1 MNGDKLNFSGIRF
14 DYILNNEQCEH
25 IIPVE
30 DIKIEADSMS
40 DDAMLYTFNVP
51 AINIDPDSK
60 VTVSLADLECADGL
74 DHNNDVMAEFSYKTS
89 GVEEIEGDAL
99 KGSFDIYDIAGV
111 AVMRGA
117 TRNDLRNLKK
127 GIYIINGK
135 KVII

>member
-1 MNGDKLNFSGIRF
+1 MTLCFGLGLFEVRNF
-14 DYILNNEQCEH
+14 
-25 IIPVE
+25 
-30 DIKIEADSMS
+30 
-40 DDAMLYTFNVP
+40 DAFL
-51 AINIDPDSK
+51 I
-60 VTVSLADLECADGL
+60 
-74 DHNNDVMAEFSYKTS
+74 VMAEFSYKTS

-117 TRNDLRNLKK
+117 TRSDLRNLKK